1 MEPGKARTDFDGGN
15 KASLYRSLSL
25 HSRTLSEYAYQAE
38 CGDNVDPATLE
49 SHVFSIVQTMQLI
62 LDFEKMS
69 VKKEASVQE
78 RVELLTSFGNS
89 PDLINVFLYELAK
102 NELYSE
108 VKFLRSEV
116 AITDVGPNKGIPKF
130 REFR

>member
-1 MEPGKARTDFDGGN
+1 M
-15 KASLYRSLSL
+15 SL

-78 RVELLTSFGNS
+78 RVELLGSFVNS
-89 PDLINVFLYELAK
+89 PDLDNVSLYHLAK
-102 NELYSE
+102 NELY
-108 VKFLRSEV
+108 LR
-116 AITDVGPNKGIPKF
+116 
-130 REFR
+130 